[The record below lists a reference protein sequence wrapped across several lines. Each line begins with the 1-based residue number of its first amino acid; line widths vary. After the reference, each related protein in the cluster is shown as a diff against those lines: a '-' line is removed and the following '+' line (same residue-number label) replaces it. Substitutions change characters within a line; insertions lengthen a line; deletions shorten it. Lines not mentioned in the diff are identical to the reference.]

1 MSDNIKKRD
10 ITSLIEKE
18 APNLNNLLDPEDVT
32 KFKELT
38 SELRDTWTKKQ
49 MFRTQTEMEFSVLN
63 DAKYPTKAAKY
74 WQCVREQNVFL
85 ENLMNLSFEYR
96 KNEIEIKQLEK
107 KRDEEK
113 DELERELHQIEID
126 QKTFGKAGMQ
136 LTAIDRMR
144 EISEWSNFKKIYND
158 GTFDTKNVNTHQ
170 LESYG
175 KVFRNRKN
183 TLTQGSSQPEVFN
196 VLGQLQ
202 TTERVQQERKQIEGT
217 KREALPQKPKFGT
230 PSLQPETK

>member
-1 MSDNIKKRD
+1 MKEKRNILA
-10 ITSLIEKE
+10 IIEKE
-18 APNLNNLLDPEDVT
+18 APNLNNLLDNNQVVE
-32 KFKELT
+32 FKELT
-38 SELRDTWTKKQ
+38 KELRDTWTKKQ
-49 MFRTQTEMEFSVLN
+49 VFRTTTEMEVSVLN
-63 DAKYPTKAAKY
+63 DAKYPTNAAKY

-85 ENLMNLSFEYR
+85 ENLMNLSFDYR
-96 KNEIEIKQLEK
+96 KNEVEIKQSEK

-126 QKTFGKAGMQ
+126 QKTFGKATMQ
-136 LTAIDRMR
+136 LTARDRMR
-144 EISEWSNFKKIYND
+144 EISEWSRFKKKYND

-170 LESYG
+170 LESYS
-175 KVFRNRKN
+175 KVFKNRKN

-202 TTERVQQERKQIEGT
+202 TAERVTEERGQIEST